1 MSFLRWWLAESRS
14 YTAEYT
20 LIASRDAFM
29 AAKTLQRAGAV
40 ARAAYVLLRTQR
52 TEQDRT
58 TATTTTEE
66 QCSFERDDKNGAR
79 WAATG
84 ARIGGNEFMG
94 SPRRHGVNVST
105 MAASAVIFI
114 SHVRVRVHTFHDRG
128 YGRETTGRHA
138 GQRGPRRGARIGGKF
153 GS

>member
-1 MSFLRWWLAESRS
+1 
-14 YTAEYT
+14 
-20 LIASRDAFM
+20 M

-52 TEQDRT
+52 TEHDRT
-58 TATTTTEE
+58 TATTTTTEE

-114 SHVRVRVHTFHDRG
+114 SHVRVRVHTFHGRG
-128 YGRETTGRHA
+128 SGRETTGRHA
-138 GQRGPRRGARIGGKF
+138 GSADHGAVLELAANSGHDCMMT
-153 GS
+153 SS

>member
-29 AAKTLQRAGAV
+29 AAKILQRAGAV
-40 ARAAYVLLRTQR
+40 ARAAYVILRTQR

-79 WAATG
+79 WAAKG
-84 ARIGGNEFMG
+84 AQIGGNEFMG
-94 SPRRHGVNVST
+94 SSRRHGINVST
-105 MAASAVIFI
+105 MAAATVIFN
-114 SHVRVRVHTFHDRG
+114 SHVRVRGLTFHDRG
-128 YGRETTGRHA
+128 SDRETTGRHT
-138 GQRGPRRGARIGGKF
+138 GR
-153 GS
+153 S